1 MWKEEIKKQEIEGY
15 RVKDV
20 IDTIEGK
27 LAFEKGEEIVVS
39 RNLLELINK
48 FLKA

>member
-1 MWKEEIKKQEIEGY
+1 MWKKEIKKPEIEGY
-15 RVKDV
+15 RVENV
-20 IDTIEGK
+20 IETIEGK

-48 FLKA
+48 FLKS